1 MKTLLHLLLTLCF
14 LCVSGCIKL
23 AGDGGSSSSP
33 SSDSVVAKEGK
44 VLNFNPTK
52 SFELAGFLDDYPDAT
67 SIYIGVEGVTGVQLS
82 AEEAKLVGSVTLG
95 ARGTASHY
103 DVIISTPSGDI
114 RTIAY

>member
-1 MKTLLHLLLTLCF
+1 M
-14 LCVSGCIKL
+14 S
-23 AGDGGSSSSP
+23 
-33 SSDSVVAKEGK
+33 KEGK

-52 SFELAGFLDDYPDAT
+52 SFELSGFLEDYPDAT

-82 AEEAKLVGSVTLG
+82 AEEAKLVGSVTVG

-103 DVIISTPSGDI
+103 DVIISTPSGDV

>member
-1 MKTLLHLLLTLCF
+1 MNNLRIIFTALVILVASSCLKLSNEEESRLNSSEV
-14 LCVSGCIKL
+14 VS
-23 AGDGGSSSSP
+23 
-33 SSDSVVAKEGK
+33 KEGK

-52 SFELAGFLDDYPDAT
+52 SFELAGFLEDYPDAT

-103 DVIISTPSGDI
+103 DVIISTPSGDV

>member
-67 SIYIGVEGVTGVQLS
+67 SIYIGVEGVTGPVERRGGQ
-82 AEEAKLVGSVTLG
+82 ACWLG
-95 ARGTASHY
+95 YFRRTWNC
-103 DVIISTPSGDI
+103 ISL
-114 RTIAY
+114 

>member
-1 MKTLLHLLLTLCF
+1 MNNLRIIFTALVILVASSCLKLSNEEESRLNSSEV
-14 LCVSGCIKL
+14 VS
-23 AGDGGSSSSP
+23 
-33 SSDSVVAKEGK
+33 KEGK

-52 SFELAGFLDDYPDAT
+52 SFELAGFLEDYPDAT

-82 AEEAKLVGSVTLG
+82 ADEAKLVGSVTLG

-103 DVIISTPSGDI
+103 DVIISTPSGDV